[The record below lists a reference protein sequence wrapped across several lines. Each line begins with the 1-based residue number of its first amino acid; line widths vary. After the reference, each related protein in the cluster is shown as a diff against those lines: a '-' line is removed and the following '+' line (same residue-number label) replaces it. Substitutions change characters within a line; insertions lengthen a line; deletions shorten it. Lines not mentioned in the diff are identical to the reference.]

1 MLMLVCRLGALRQIR
16 WKLRGS
22 ALDRTFL
29 VLFGAPGVPHGDT
42 LNLAF
47 QNLRPDDLQEVVCS
61 MLETLIRKKVL
72 YPFRLLDRW
81 FTVAL
86 DATGCVTFHER
97 HCDHCLT
104 RKSGSTILY
113 YHNVLEAKL
122 VARTGLA
129 LSLMTEFIENE
140 APDVSKQD
148 CELNAFRR
156 PAPRLKQRFPRLPL
170 CLLMDGLY
178 ACGPAFSVCKA
189 MGWKF
194 IVSLK
199 DGSLPSVHAEFHGLT
214 ALHPENNLIRT
225 NPQKNPH
232 QVFRWMADIPYVDT
246 RKLSHVLHVVE
257 CRETKPA
264 EKSELKTTRFVW
276 ASNIKPDQKTSRP
289 SPTMEGG
296 CAGKLKTRAS
306 TSRKTGDTGW
316 STPTA
321 RIKPR
326 PKSFISCFR
335 SPKRSCNRSIGE
347 AFSPKLSPR
356 ASAA

>member
-129 LSLMTEFIENE
+129 LRRRAS
-140 APDVSKQD
+140 S
-148 CELNAFRR
+148 NASPACRSACSWTASTPAGR
-156 PAPRLKQRFPRLPL
+156 P
-170 CLLMDGLY
+170 
-178 ACGPAFSVCKA
+178 S
-189 MGWKF
+189 
-194 IVSLK
+194 
-199 DGSLPSVHAEFHGLT
+199 
-214 ALHPENNLIRT
+214 
-225 NPQKNPH
+225 
-232 QVFRWMADIPYVDT
+232 
-246 RKLSHVLHVVE
+246 
-257 CRETKPA
+257 
-264 EKSELKTTRFVW
+264 RFV
-276 ASNIKPDQKTSRP
+276 KPWGGSSSSR
-289 SPTMEGG
+289 
-296 CAGKLKTRAS
+296 
-306 TSRKTGDTGW
+306 SR
-316 STPTA
+316 TA
-321 RIKPR
+321 ACPR
-326 PKSFISCFR
+326 CMRNFTD
-335 SPKRSCNRSIGE
+335 
-347 AFSPKLSPR
+347 
-356 ASAA
+356 